1 MKFEKINIKKRYN
14 LREEIIFCKK
24 CVQSNQRP
32 RIVFD
37 NKGVCNACNHFEYK
51 KTIDWK
57 EREKNLKEEIKQKDT
72 EEKR

>member
-1 MKFEKINIKKRYN
+1 M
-14 LREEIIFCKK
+14 C
-24 CVQSNQRP
+24 STNQRP

-57 EREKNLKEEIKQKDT
+57 EREKKTSKKF
-72 EEKR
+72 